1 MSEEQPLPEKRERLS
16 DQISTFP
23 DTIDL
28 IQPRDPLDTPVM
40 EHLEMAGAGDHAI
53 AIAKLKRELGNEKNR
68 ADAAENEIN
77 RVVALNQENLAKAEM
92 AWQARAEAIAR
103 EADLERLLK
112 DAVRLLGYF
121 VGMR

>member
-1 MSEEQPLPEKRERLS
+1 MTDGVVRVDHPGE
-16 DQISTFP
+16 I
-23 DTIDL
+23 
-28 IQPRDPLDTPVM
+28 PRRNDD
-40 EHLEMAGAGDHAI
+40 EMGPGEGDHAI
-53 AIAKLKRELGNEKNR
+53 EIAKLRREIGNEKNR

-77 RVVALNQENLAKAEM
+77 RVVALNQANLAKAER
-92 AWQARAEAIAR
+92 ALQERAEAIAR